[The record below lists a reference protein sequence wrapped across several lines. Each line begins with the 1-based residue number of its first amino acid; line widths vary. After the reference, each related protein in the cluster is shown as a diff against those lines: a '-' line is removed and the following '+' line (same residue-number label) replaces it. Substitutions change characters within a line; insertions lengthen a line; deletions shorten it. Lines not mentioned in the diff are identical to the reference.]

1 MARAPLLT
9 LVVLLALA
17 TSGCTTLTDS
27 RPVCRWGSAGVGF
40 VAGGLIGGFAVNS
53 LDLSST
59 KQGGATVGGVLG
71 GGAVGAVIGAVVGNY
86 ACPDGDPPPPPPP
99 APVPDAEPAPHGAP
113 PAAPQPPG

>member
-9 LVVLLALA
+9 VVLLLALA

-27 RPVCRWGSAGVGF
+27 RPVCRCGSAGVGF

-59 KQGGATVGGVLG
+59 KQGGATVGGVVG
-71 GGAVGAVIGAVVGNY
+71 GGAVGAVIGAIVGNY
-86 ACPDGDPPPPPPP
+86 ACPDGGPPPPP
-99 APVPDAEPAPHGAP
+99 APAAAPAPAP
-113 PAAPQPPG
+113 TPEGAAPSAQPPE